1 MLLEVLFIKKNV
13 IYKENFTCKEK
24 PGSVT
29 KVKFVTK
36 IKKHS
41 YLFFLNFGITIKV
54 VSVTIGNLAF
64 CLALHLSEIHFRC
77 ELQHVGNVSE

>member
-41 YLFFLNFGITIKV
+41 YLFFFKLWYYHQGC
-54 VSVTIGNLAF
+54 F
-64 CLALHLSEIHFRC
+64 CDNWKPSFLPGLTFK
-77 ELQHVGNVSE
+77 